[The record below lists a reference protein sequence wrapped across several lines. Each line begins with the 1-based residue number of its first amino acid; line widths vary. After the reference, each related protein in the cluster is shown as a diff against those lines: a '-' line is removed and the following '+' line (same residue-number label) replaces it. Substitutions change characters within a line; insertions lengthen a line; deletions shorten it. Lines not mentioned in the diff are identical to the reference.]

1 MSGLLKLLND
11 TEQVVGPV
19 EGGRLEVIEFTAI
32 GTVEVKR
39 NEVQLVVI
47 AAADGDVYGLIYSGG
62 QDKPM
67 IIVGMLADQ
76 VDAARS
82 ARDIR

>member
-1 MSGLLKLLND
+1 M
-11 TEQVVGPV
+11 
-19 EGGRLEVIEFTAI
+19 EFTATTRPLARLLQVLRI
-32 GTVEVKR
+32 DAE
-39 NEVQLVVI
+39 LSVVI
-47 AAADGDVYGLIYSGG
+47 GHRGRKAGQIDGHWQNQTG
-62 QDKPM
+62 